1 MSASSGIA
9 KYDSRNMAILNQQR
23 TRVSTRDGKWLNA
36 LIDGVG
42 EKTLVFLHGLGE
54 NHNFFTHQI
63 NEFGNSYKIISL
75 DQRGHGLSYRLK
87 KPERHSLQT
96 WVNDVEDLL
105 DFSNVKKAVIMGH
118 SFGSTVALKFAVD
131 HPSRVAGVI
140 TTGGLSEIEP
150 EPWKQMELWI
160 RDYEKNGDEAAW
172 KLLKGYDP
180 EWDLNAE
187 FARSPENQQLTS
199 RMRQVFAEDDPYNFI
214 EGARAILEFAL
225 SPELPRVMC
234 PVLILGGDVDIF
246 VPVTHHVKLSTLIPY
261 SFLKVMHAAHNP
273 HIEQPQL
280 TNSLIQ
286 RFLRCIDW

>member
-1 MSASSGIA
+1 MSTSSA
-9 KYDSRNMAILNQQR
+9 TERYDSKNMVILNQQR
-23 TRVSTRDGKWLNA
+23 TRVPTRDGKWLNA
-36 LIDGVG
+36 LIEGEG
-42 EKTLVFLHGLGE
+42 EKSFVFLHGLGE

-63 NEFGNSYKIISL
+63 NEFRGSFKIISL

-87 KPERHSLQT
+87 KPEQHSLKT
-96 WVNDVEDLL
+96 WVDDVEDLL
-105 DFSNVKKAVIMGH
+105 NFSNTGKAVIMGH
-118 SFGSTVALKFAVD
+118 SFGSTVAMKFAVD
-131 HPSRVAGVI
+131 HPNRVAGVI

-150 EPWKQMELWI
+150 EPWKQMELWV

-172 KLLKGYDP
+172 KLLKGYEP

-187 FARSPENQQLTS
+187 FARSPKNRQLTD

-214 EGARAILEFAL
+214 DGARAILEFAL
-225 SPELPRVMC
+225 SPELPSIKC

-246 VPVTHHVKLSTLIPY
+246 VPVSHHIKLSSLIPH

-280 TNSLIQ
+280 TNELIH
-286 RFLRCIDW
+286 RFLRVVDW